1 MADIRKIVEGVTRV
15 EFPEPQVTFLID
27 FLYIDGHHSQQ
38 FVSSSIKSIAC
49 CNSGEAEK
57 FDHDID
63 QIHCHSFR
71 QGHWIKARRE
81 HFPPL
86 TNDNSIP
93 SVCQNKQFEAF
104 MKLHSTK
111 VFLEDECSQREVRE
125 DYDQQHVDRL
135 HSRLKRSLFML
146 PGEFTLN
153 RKSSIPVKRARRNG
167 DWKEIKEV
175 AEGIEKSLN
184 ELCGIATIEQRKE
197 VQLTI
202 AQVSGAAST
211 ACFVQRVVH
220 GIELLLKPVKAP
232 STIRFGRLV
241 DYCRKR
247 IHDDGAQPNDLLTST
262 KTGVNDRS
270 KDLKFDSDL
279 LTGNI
284 QVFRESV
291 LDAGEMLTNL
301 RSELPQNLPK
311 LLASLAPTSSKAA
324 TTKDRNANR
333 NMTAKKHKIVNQIID
348 RLYQTVG
355 PSSLIIY
362 SALKVT
368 KSKFS
373 ELSDVRNEDIEYL
386 VSSAVDAL
394 SSMLQNI
401 SDDVTVL
408 FIPAVVAYLLG
419 VGYPLACHALHLW
432 QFAADDLGIVS
443 RLDELA
449 QELNSLDHGAHEYRF
464 WRLNIEDRAANVM
477 SVPISKLRS
486 ISTAAITEDGPSKLT
501 SSLSGGSV
509 IVMD

>member
-1 MADIRKIVEGVTRV
+1 
-15 EFPEPQVTFLID
+15 
-27 FLYIDGHHSQQ
+27 
-38 FVSSSIKSIAC
+38 
-49 CNSGEAEK
+49 
-57 FDHDID
+57 
-63 QIHCHSFR
+63 
-71 QGHWIKARRE
+71 
-81 HFPPL
+81 
-86 TNDNSIP
+86 
-93 SVCQNKQFEAF
+93 
-104 MKLHSTK
+104 
-111 VFLEDECSQREVRE
+111 
-125 DYDQQHVDRL
+125 
-135 HSRLKRSLFML
+135 
-146 PGEFTLN
+146 
-153 RKSSIPVKRARRNG
+153 
-167 DWKEIKEV
+167 
-175 AEGIEKSLN
+175 
-184 ELCGIATIEQRKE
+184 
-197 VQLTI
+197 
-202 AQVSGAAST
+202 
-211 ACFVQRVVH
+211 
-220 GIELLLKPVKAP
+220 
-232 STIRFGRLV
+232 
-241 DYCRKR
+241 
-247 IHDDGAQPNDLLTST
+247 
-262 KTGVNDRS
+262 
-270 KDLKFDSDL
+270 
-279 LTGNI
+279 
-284 QVFRESV
+284 
-291 LDAGEMLTNL
+291 
-301 RSELPQNLPK
+301 
-311 LLASLAPTSSKAA
+311 
-324 TTKDRNANR
+324 
-333 NMTAKKHKIVNQIID
+333 MTAKKHKIVNQIID